1 MQKFDEYEEKENLKI
16 SESNKR
22 YYLGKS
28 DFQNQENMQS
38 VWDELL
44 KVYHYL
50 PYPGGRPSDATTP
63 LSSSPTSES
72 DEILELTRE
81 KGF

>member
-44 KVYHYL
+44 KVYH
-50 PYPGGRPSDATTP
+50 
-63 LSSSPTSES
+63 
-72 DEILELTRE
+72 
-81 KGF
+81 